1 MRTSAIATVATLAGL
16 GLAVAGCG
24 EGSVVGMATP
34 NPSAATGSAAPTG
47 SAGASPPSAGPVA
60 SCVTGDWRTT
70 SAAGQTGGALAS
82 ASISGGDGVLVKVG
96 PTGATTVDFAG
107 MRPVSFNAQLGDAK
121 VAGRF
126 SYAGQANGTVSTGG
140 TGGTAGDWAPIPPLQ
155 WGDTRVTV
163 ELTEPAPAKLF
174 DNVRIAEYVGDGAT
188 RSADVV
194 DIQPLLGAGR
204 YQCGGNTLT
213 LTPKDAGGLTW
224 VLNRA

>member
-24 EGSVVGMATP
+24 EGGVVGLATP
-34 NPSAATGSAAPTG
+34 SPSAGTGSAAPTG
-47 SAGASPPSAGPVA
+47 SAGTSPPTGGPVA

-70 SAAGQTGGALAS
+70 AASGKTGGPLAS
-82 ASISGGDGVLVKVG
+82 ASISGGDGVRVSVG

-107 MRPVSFNAQLGDAK
+107 MRPVTFNAQLGDAK
-121 VAGRF
+121 VAGTF
-126 SYAGQANGTVSTGG
+126 SYAGKATGTVSTGAGAG
-140 TGGTAGDWAPIPPLQ
+140 TSGDWAPVPPLQ

-163 ELTEPAPAKLF
+163 ELTQPTPAKLF
-174 DNVRIAEYVGDGAT
+174 DNVRISEYVGDGAN

-194 DIQPLLGAGR
+194 DIQPLLGEGR